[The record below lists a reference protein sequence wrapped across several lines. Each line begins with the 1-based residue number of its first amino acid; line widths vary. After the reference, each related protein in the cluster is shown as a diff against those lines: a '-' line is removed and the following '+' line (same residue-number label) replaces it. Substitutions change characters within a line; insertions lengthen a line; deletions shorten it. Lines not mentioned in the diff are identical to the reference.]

1 MLISQYFTSSISLSV
16 ESSTSAGLLAISTLE
31 AVASNAILGEVIN
44 IPSTSDIILVIKPW
58 TNIVIVPSPSPFS
71 AGSINSATA
80 IGRSG
85 MVAMGNELLERVES
99 RLGYVKVAGGQSG
112 DERAEIEL
120 GISEGEVGED
130 AREGGVPLATRGS
143 GS

>member
-85 MVAMGNELLERVES
+85 MVVES
-99 RLGYVKVAGGQSG
+99 ASILWNTITRIWINDALAVA
-112 DERAEIEL
+112 
-120 GISEGEVGED
+120 
-130 AREGGVPLATRGS
+130 
-143 GS
+143 